1 MCFRRN
7 EGKCAI
13 CFIPSITIATDAG
26 NTVSTQVI
34 LGLIGKSTYF
44 ISNFEL
50 KILKTKFF
58 FLSPVLA

>member
-34 LGLIGKSTYF
+34 GLI
-44 ISNFEL
+44 
-50 KILKTKFF
+50 
-58 FLSPVLA
+58 

>member
-13 CFIPSITIATDAG
+13 CFIPSITISRDGG

-34 LGLIGKSTYF
+34 GLIGKSTYF

-50 KILKTKFF
+50 KILKSKFF
-58 FLSPVLA
+58 FP